1 MSDMFEDAP
10 ITLKE
15 MIAEAERELHLR
27 LTVYPRSVAQGKM
40 SQRQADR
47 NIRLQ
52 QAIVA
57 ALREIEELS

>member
-1 MSDMFEDAP
+1 
-10 ITLKE
+10 

-27 LTVYPRSVAQGKM
+27 LSVYPRSVARGKM
-40 SQRQADR
+40 SQRRADR